1 MHPLAWQKCNLF
13 TASSFLS
20 PQRTNDSFKEYLF
33 ENFLPHKSFYYIS
46 KQLLVQILFFL
57 FGGAKNVIDHHHQ
70 HSYPPFHQERFA
82 KKLIMSFLTTVCA
95 NPNLRSQHMR

>member
-1 MHPLAWQKCNLF
+1 MTLSKNI
-13 TASSFLS
+13 FLKIS
-20 PQRTNDSFKEYLF
+20 YLIS
-33 ENFLPHKSFYYIS
+33 HSYYIS

-82 KKLIMSFLTTVCA
+82 KKLIMSFWPQYVQTQIYDH
-95 NPNLRSQHMR
+95 SIWGKS